1 MTQTFRSLI
10 DRGANAFPNRTYL
23 VDPDSKLTL
32 SYRKLKEKSVQF
44 GNLLDSLELSHS
56 PRVGFLMDNGYW
68 TIVVMMGTMYSGSVT
83 VPLNVVASPG
93 NLRFAVENAKVDV
106 LFVSKEHRQLLAK
119 ILSGVE
125 RSIPVIEVDMEQG
138 FELDLSNFSSVELP
152 KNKLTGDS
160 PAMILHTSGTVGMP
174 KGAVLTHGNL
184 IAGGNN
190 VVLAQNLTKD
200 DIAFCILPLYHINGQ
215 VVTAFAPLASGSH
228 VVMPRKFSLSK
239 FWPTLREFKCTWF
252 STVPTITKY
261 LLDDVHA
268 FGGEQQ
274 LKDSCTLRFAR
285 SASSAMPASMLLD
298 FEETFGVPM
307 LESMGLTEA
316 AAPIL
321 ANPMPPAVRKA
332 GSVGIPFGTE
342 VRIIDNSGRTRGPE
356 ETGEIVVRGANVISE
371 YYNAPEATANSFTS
385 DGWFQT
391 GDLGYYDDDGYFFV
405 TGRIKE
411 LIIKGGENI
420 SPREIDDVLYRN
432 TAVLEAASFGYPD
445 DTYGQVVAVAV
456 VLKDGVSCT
465 AEELMEYC
473 GAQLGSFRCP
483 SKIFFV
489 DDLPKGPSGKIQRL
503 EVARS
508 LVKES

>member
-1 MTQTFRSLI
+1 MSETFRSLI
-10 DRGANAFPNRTYL
+10 DRSAKAFPDRTYL
-23 VDPDSKLTL
+23 VDPDSDLTM
-32 SYRKLKEKSVQF
+32 SYGSLKEHSIQF
-44 GNLLDSLELSHS
+44 GGLLESFELSQS
-56 PRVGFLMDNGYW
+56 PHIGFLMDNGYW
-68 TIVVMMGTMYSGSVT
+68 TIVVMMGTMYSGAIT
-83 VPLNVVASPG
+83 VPLNAVASPG
-93 NLRFAVENAKVDV
+93 NLRFAVANASVEV
-106 LFVSKEHRQLLAK
+106 IFVSKNHRQLLAR
-119 ILSGVE
+119 ILSGIE
-125 RSIPVIEVDMEQG
+125 RPIRIVEVDMKYGLE
-138 FELDLSNFSSVELP
+138 FDLSEFALVETPMNVPTIESS
-152 KNKLTGDS
+152 
-160 PAMILHTSGTVGMP
+160 AMILHTSGTVGMP
-174 KGAVLTHGNL
+174 KGAILTHGNL

-200 DIAFCILPLYHINGQ
+200 DIAYCILPLYHINGQ
-215 VVTAFAPLASGSH
+215 VVTAVAPLASGSQ
-228 VVMPRKFSLSK
+228 VVMPRKFSLSR
-239 FWPTLREFKCTWF
+239 FWPTLRKNKCTWF

-268 FGGEQQ
+268 SGGEQQ
-274 LKDSCTLRFAR
+274 LKEQCTLRFAR

-298 FEETFGVPM
+298 FEETFGIPM

-332 GSVGIPFGTE
+332 GSVGIPFGTQ
-342 VRIIDNSGRTRGPE
+342 VRIIDRTGRALGPGE
-356 ETGEIVVRGANVISE
+356 NGEIVVRGDNVISE
-371 YYNAPEATANSFTS
+371 YYQAPEATATSFTS
-385 DGWFQT
+385 DNWFRT

-432 TAVLEAASFGYPD
+432 KVVFEAASFGYPD

-456 VLKDGVSCT
+456 VLKDGFSCT
-465 AEELMEYC
+465 AEELMEFC
-473 GAQLGSFRCP
+473 EAQLGSFRCP

-503 EVARS
+503 QVARS
-508 LVKES
+508 LIKEN